1 VRADLPRGDGVV
13 LLLHAAGGRG
23 EARHGDGDRWMWRL
37 ARDGPSS

>member
-23 EARHGDGDRWMWRL
+23 EARHGDMMATDRWM
-37 ARDGPSS
+37 